1 MVRLGAVAAGLVAV
15 VGLAVGGNP
24 PPSSPDDLAALQGY
38 WKPLS
43 IKFEDKD
50 QMTAADL
57 QKVTVVFDQSE
68 YHLYFKETSKEGATP
83 IRLALANV
91 ALSPAASPKGIEFT
105 FAAGPLKGQKCH
117 GIYELA
123 GNQLK
128 LCYGPADRPR
138 PAGFG
143 APPKSGYF
151 LEVWAKQ
158 PTPTK

>member
-1 MVRLGAVAAGLVAV
+1 MVRLGAVVAGLVGV

-24 PPSSPDDLAALQGY
+24 PPDDLATVQGN

-43 IKFEDKD
+43 IQFEGKD
-50 QMTAADL
+50 QMTASEL
-57 QKVTVVFDQSE
+57 QKVTAVFDQKE
-68 YHLYFKETSKEGATP
+68 YHLYYADKTVNPPKVLK
-83 IRLALANV
+83 LAVANV
-91 ALSPAASPKGIEFT
+91 TLDQAAAPRGIEFT
-105 FAAGPLKGQKCH
+105 FASGPLQGQKCH

-138 PAGFG
+138 PGTFS

-158 PTPTK
+158 PTK

>member
-1 MVRLGAVAAGLVAV
+1 MVRLGAVVVGLVVA
-15 VGLAVGGNP
+15 GLAVGGNP
-24 PPSSPDDLAALQGY
+24 PPADDLSALQGN

-50 QMTAADL
+50 MMAATEL
-57 QKVTVVFDQSE
+57 QKVTAVFDQKE
-68 YHLYFKETSKEGATP
+68 YHLYYADKAVNPPKVLK
-83 IRLALANV
+83 LAVANV
-91 ALSPAASPKGIEFT
+91 GVDPNANPRVIEFT
-105 FAAGPLKGQKCH
+105 FATGPLQGQKCH

-128 LCYGPADRPR
+128 LCYGPADKPR
-138 PAGFG
+138 PTSFG

-158 PTPTK
+158 PPK

>member
-1 MVRLGAVAAGLVAV
+1 MVRLGAVVAGLLGV

-24 PPSSPDDLAALQGY
+24 APDDLSLLQGN

-57 QKVTVVFDQSE
+57 QKVTAVFDQKE
-68 YHLYFKETSKEGATP
+68 YHLYFADKTVTP
-83 IRLALANV
+83 PKVLKLAVANV
-91 ALSPAASPKGIEFT
+91 TLDPNANPRAIEFT
-105 FAAGPLKGQKCH
+105 FAAGPLQGQKCH

-128 LCYGPADRPR
+128 LCYGPADKPR
-138 PAGFG
+138 PATFG
-143 APPKSGYF
+143 APVKSGYF

-158 PTPTK
+158 PTK